1 MPFGTEIQGDI
12 MKKNIFTA
20 ALFLLGVFIFCCGYN
35 LNAQD
40 KKPAFSINSGVYNSD
55 KKVSIAFNEK
65 GAKIFYTIDG
75 TEPTEKSLQYLG
87 PFTLNK
93 TTTVKAAAISK
104 NKKSGISTLE
114 FTRLENIAS
123 IELKSLPPRQYKI
136 NNIFEVLDGKP
147 GSSDFKDKSWLAA
160 EGVDL
165 EVIITFNQHTALSG
179 VELNCLQNTEEG
191 IYFPA
196 GIEIYIT
203 PDGKSYFTAGYVT
216 GDQLA
221 DNEKT
226 KVRNFDIPTKTA
238 VTKGVKII
246 AKNGKMQQGEGK
258 IGKVFINKI
267 KLK

>member
-1 MPFGTEIQGDI
+1 MVTI
-12 MKKNIFTA
+12 
-20 ALFLLGVFIFCCGYN
+20 ALCPGNYI
-35 LNAQD
+35 NAQS
-40 KKPAFSINSGVYNSD
+40 KMPAFSVNSGVYNAD
-55 KKVSIAFNEK
+55 RKVSITFNEK
-65 GAKIFYTIDG
+65 GAKIYYTIDG

-93 TTTVKAAAISK
+93 TTTVKAIAVSK

-123 IELKSLPPRQYKI
+123 IELKSLPPKEYKI
-136 NNIFEVLDGKP
+136 NNILEVLDGKP
-147 GSSDFKDKSWLAA
+147 GSSDLNDKSWLAA

-165 EVIITFNQHTALSG
+165 EVIVTFNQHTAVSG
-179 VELNCLQNTEEG
+179 VELNCLQYAEEG

-203 PDGKSYFTAGYVT
+203 PDGKSYFMAGYVT

-221 DNEKT
+221 DSGKI
-226 KVRNFDIPTKTA
+226 KVRNFDIPTRTA

-246 AKNGKMQQGEGK
+246 ARNGKTVQGEDK
-258 IGKVFINKI
+258 IGKIFINKI